1 MSNIILHKISRT
13 NQYLISIGLTVVVA
27 VLCYALSGLIG
38 YKIVALILLVTVSLT
53 AMFFDIAPVLC
64 ASVLSALIW
73 DYFFIPPKFTLF
85 IANAEDLLMFSM
97 YFIIAMVNAALTFKI
112 RAIEKIATQK
122 EGEENTL
129 KLYNTLLNSL
139 SHELRTPIA
148 TILGAT
154 DNLQSNNS
162 NLTVTNKADLL
173 AEISTASLRLNRQVE
188 NLLNMSRLDSGVIQ
202 PNIDWCDVN
211 ELVHDTVNRLKE
223 NLPQRIVN
231 IEIEDALP
239 LCKLDVGL
247 MEQVLTNLILNA
259 NIYCPTHCII
269 TIKATFTHNTLVLI
283 VADNGNGFADEELP
297 KVFDKFYRVP
307 NTNTNGSGLGLSIVK
322 GFVEAHNGTIILH
335 NSPTGGAVFTIS
347 IPTEIMHI
355 NTIENE

>member
-1 MSNIILHKISRT
+1 MPNLILHKIKRT
-13 NQYLISIGLTVVVA
+13 NQYLISIGLTIGVA
-27 VLCYALSGLIG
+27 VLCYLLPAIIG
-38 YKIVALILLVTVSLT
+38 YKIVALILLVTVSFM

-64 ASVLSALIW
+64 ASILSALIW
-73 DYFFIPPKFTLF
+73 DYFFIPPKFTFF
-85 IANAEDLLMFSM
+85 IANTEDLLMFSM
-97 YFIIAMVNAALTFKI
+97 YFIIAMVNAMLTFKI

-162 NLTVTNKADLL
+162 NLTITNKADLL
-173 AEISTASLRLNRQVE
+173 VEISTASLRLNRQVE

-202 PNIDWCDVN
+202 PNLDWCDIN
-211 ELVHDTVNRLKE
+211 ELIHDTVNRLKE
-223 NLPQRIVN
+223 NLAQRIVN
-231 IEIEDALP
+231 IEIEDALA

-259 NIYCPTHCII
+259 NLYCPKHCII
-269 TIKATFTHNTLVLI
+269 TVKATFKNNTLILV
-283 VADNGNGFADEELP
+283 VADNGNGLVNEEIH
-297 KVFDKFYRVP
+297 KVFDKFYRVAH
-307 NTNTNGSGLGLSIVK
+307 TNTNGSGLGLSIVK
-322 GFVEAHNGTIILH
+322 GFVEAHNGTVSLH
-335 NSPTGGAVFTIS
+335 NCTTGGAVFTIA

>member
-1 MSNIILHKISRT
+1 
-13 NQYLISIGLTVVVA
+13 
-27 VLCYALSGLIG
+27 
-38 YKIVALILLVTVSLT
+38 
-53 AMFFDIAPVLC
+53 
-64 ASVLSALIW
+64 
-73 DYFFIPPKFTLF
+73 
-85 IANAEDLLMFSM
+85 M

-148 TILGAT
+148 TILCAT
-154 DNLQSNNS
+154 DNLQSNNT

-211 ELVHDTVNRLKE
+211 ELIHDTVNRLKE
-223 NLPQRIVN
+223 NLAQRTVN

-259 NIYCPTHCII
+259 NIYCPTQCTI
-269 TIKATFTHNTLVLI
+269 TIKIALKNNTLLLI
-283 VADNGNGFADEELP
+283 VEDNGNGFANEELH
-297 KVFDKFYRVP
+297 KVFEKFYRVP

-322 GFVEAHNGTIILH
+322 GFVEAHKGTISLH
-335 NSPTGGAVFTIS
+335 NSPTGGAVFTIT
-347 IPTEIMHI
+347 IPTEIMHV